1 MKTSYI
7 QIRCNPI
14 LKAQLFYIAGKKD
27 KSITELI
34 TELIQELIDKE
45 EINKCPDMKD
55 CQI

>member
-34 TELIQELIDKE
+34 TELIQELIEKE
-45 EINKCPDMKD
+45 EINKCPDMTD
-55 CQI
+55 